1 MRRRDFF
8 KVIAGSAAGWPL
20 VASAQQRPP
29 TIPRIGIIDDAPI
42 WDHFRRALRELGYVE
57 GRDVTIEYRSS
68 RGEPDRLAAA
78 AADLAKLPVDVFVT
92 YGSAPTQAARQVTT
106 TIPIVMTAVGD
117 PIKAGFVQS
126 LARPGGNVTG
136 TTILGTEMAAKRV
149 ELLKQL
155 IPGISRVAFLWNPN
169 NASHLAYLGEWRA
182 AILTLGI
189 EAVFVEV
196 GQPDQL
202 EPAFAN
208 MMQKRPDALSVTADP
223 MHVAQVGRI
232 IDFVAKNRLPTIYIV
247 KENVEAGGLMSYG
260 PSIADL
266 FRRAAGFVHKI
277 LQGTKP
283 ADLPVEQ
290 PVKFELFINLKTAKT
305 LGLTFPVSLLA
316 TADDV
321 IE

>member
-1 MRRRDFF
+1 MKRREF
-8 KVIAGSAAGWPL
+8 VTLLGGAAAALPF
-20 VASAQQRPP
+20 AARSQQPAK
-29 TIPRIGIIDDAPI
+29 IPRIGIIDDAPL
-42 WDHFRRALRELGYVE
+42 WDHFRRGLRELGYVE
-57 GRDVTIEYRSS
+57 GHDVMIEYRSS
-68 RGEPDRLAAA
+68 GGEPERLAAA
-78 AADLAKLPVDVFVT
+78 AADLAQLPVDVFVT
-92 YGSAPTQAARQVTT
+92 WGSPPTRAAQQVTT

-136 TTILGTEMAAKRV
+136 STILGTEMASKRV

-155 IPGISRVAFLWNPN
+155 IPGVSRVAFLWNPN

-182 AILTLGI
+182 AAPTLGI
-189 EAVFVEV
+189 EAVFVEI

-202 EPAFAN
+202 DPAFAN
-208 MMQKRPDALSVTADP
+208 MMQKRPDALSITADP
-223 MHVAQVGRI
+223 MHMAQVGRI
-232 IDFVAKNRLPTIYIV
+232 IDFVAKNRLPTIYVV

-266 FRRAAGFVHKI
+266 FRRSAGFVHKI
-277 LQGTKP
+277 LQGIKP

-290 PVKFELFINLKTAKT
+290 PVKFELCINLKTAKT
-305 LGLTFPVSLLA
+305 LELTLPASLLA

>member
-1 MRRRDFF
+1 M
-8 KVIAGSAAGWPL
+8 
-20 VASAQQRPP
+20 ASAQQRPP
-29 TIPRIGIIDDAPI
+29 KIPRIGIIDDAPL
-42 WDHFRRALRELGYVE
+42 WDHFRRGLRELGYVE

-68 RGEPDRLAAA
+68 GGEPERLAAA
-78 AADLAKLPVDVFVT
+78 AADLAKLSVDVFVT
-92 YGSAPTQAARQVTT
+92 YGSAPTRAAQQVTT

-126 LARPGGNVTG
+126 LARPGGNITG
-136 TTILGTEMAAKRV
+136 STILGTEMAAKRL

-155 IPGISRVAFLWNPN
+155 IPGVSRVAFLWNSN
-169 NASHLAYLGEWRA
+169 NASHLAYLGEWQA
-182 AILTLGI
+182 VAPTLGI
-189 EAVFVEV
+189 EAMFVEV

-202 EPAFAN
+202 DPAFAS

-223 MHVAQVGRI
+223 MHMAQVGRI
-232 IDFVAKNRLPTIYIV
+232 IDFVAKNRLPTIYVV

-266 FRRAAGFVHKI
+266 FRRTAGFVHKI
-277 LQGTKP
+277 LQGAKP

-290 PVKFELFINLKTAKT
+290 PVKFELFINLKTAKALDLT
-305 LGLTFPVSLLA
+305 LPASLVA

>member
-1 MRRRDFF
+1 MRRRDLI
-8 KVIAGSAAGWPL
+8 KAIGGSAVVWPL
-20 VASAQQRPP
+20 VASAQQLPLK
-29 TIPRIGIIDDAPI
+29 IPRIGIIDDAPI
-42 WDHFRRALRELGYVE
+42 WDPFRRGLRELGYVE
-57 GRDVTIEYRSS
+57 GRDITIEYRSS
-68 RGEPDRLAAA
+68 EGQPYRLAAA
-78 AADLAKLPVDVFVT
+78 VADLAKLPVDVFVT
-92 YGSAPTQAARQVTT
+92 WGSAPTRAAQHATT

-136 TTILGTEMAAKRV
+136 STILGTEMAAKRV

-155 IPGISRVAFLWNPN
+155 IPRVSRVAFLWNSN
-169 NASHLAYLGEWRA
+169 NASHRAYLEEWRA
-182 AILTLGI
+182 AASTLAI
-189 EAVFVEV
+189 EAVLVEV
-196 GQPDQL
+196 SQPDQL

-208 MMQKRPDALSVTADP
+208 MMQNRPDALSVTADP
-223 MHVAQVGRI
+223 MHMSRVGRI
-232 IDFVAKNRLPTIYIV
+232 IDFVAKSRLPTIYVV

-260 PSIADL
+260 PNIADL
-266 FRRAAGFVHKI
+266 FRRSAGFVHKI

-290 PVKFELFINLKTAKT
+290 PVKFELFINLKTAKALELT
-305 LGLTFPVSLLA
+305 LPASLLA